1 MRATNPIGVFDS
13 GVGGLSILHH
23 IRLELPQEDFIY
35 IADTAHI
42 PYGSKSEASV
52 TQRSITLT
60 QFFLRQDVKAI
71 VIACNTA
78 TAAAIATLRSLHSLP
93 IVGVEPAVKPAI
105 TMTKSGIIGVL
116 ATNGTLASAKFGHL
130 IERFGKS
137 VELIVQPC
145 PGLVE
150 QVEKAEL
157 SGVVTRTLIEHYLTP
172 LLKRGADT
180 LVLGC
185 THYPFLKPLIE
196 DIVGQGIAIIDPGF
210 AVSQQLRHRLKLEGL
225 LTEKD
230 TPGEEQFW
238 TSGDPEAIQQ
248 AIARLWSQGIK
259 LKRLPEPYTGI
270 STTSN
275 DPNPSP
281 SLLVKGLEFQRFPTY

>member
-1 MRATNPIGVFDS
+1 
-13 GVGGLSILHH
+13 
-23 IRLELPQEDFIY
+23 
-35 IADTAHI
+35 
-42 PYGSKSEASV
+42 
-52 TQRSITLT
+52 LT

-93 IVGVEPAVKPAI
+93 IVGVEPAIKPAI

-116 ATNGTLASAKFGHL
+116 ATSGTLASAKFGHL

-185 THYPFLKPLIE
+185 THYPFLKSLIE
-196 DIVGQGIAIIDPGF
+196 DVVGQGITIIDPGF
-210 AVSQQLRHRLKLEGL
+210 AVSRQLQHRLKSESL
-225 LTEKD
+225 LAEKD
-230 TPGEEQFW
+230 TPAEEQFW
-238 TSGDPEAIQQ
+238 TSGDPEALQQ
-248 AIARLWSQGIK
+248 AMTQLWGQDIK
-259 LKRLPEPYTGI
+259 LKRLPEPYIGI

-275 DPNPSP
+275 KPNHSSFMP
-281 SLLVKGLEFQRFPTY
+281 LKECEF